1 MARTLQPWR
10 NRIIRTGEEVPDQ
23 LLANPRNWRIH
34 PKYQQDALNSV
45 LASVGWVTHVIINER
60 TGHVLDGHAR
70 VALAI
75 SRDEPTVPCTYVDLD
90 EAEEAVVLATF
101 DPIGSMAVTDR
112 AMLDNV
118 IRSVSTTDDDLAAVL
133 ADVADKLVGAF
144 TTLAPATSD
153 AFNIENTLIAD
164 RGHTNQGDDEEPN
177 ARYKMMQFYLP
188 LAEAEDFMFKVQ
200 TLGGEL
206 GTDGLQATIVK
217 LVEQEYRHLLGDPSD
232 D

>member
-1 MARTLQPWR
+1 MARNAQPWR

-45 LASVGWVTHVIINER
+45 LASVGWVTHVIVNER

-101 DPIGSMAVTDR
+101 DPIGTMAVTDR

-118 IRSVSTTDDDLAAVL
+118 IRGVGTTDDDLAAVL
-133 ADVADKLVGAF
+133 ADVSDKLVG
-144 TTLAPATSD
+144 TYNTLPPAPTD
-153 AFNIENTLIAD
+153 AFQIENTLPPPKGVTLED
-164 RGHTNQGDDEEPN
+164 GTEGDP
-177 ARYKMMQFYLP
+177 ARYRMMHFYLP
-188 LAEAEDFMFKVQ
+188 QEDAEEFMFKVQ
-200 TLGGEL
+200 TLAGEL
-206 GTDGLQATIVK
+206 GTEGIQATLIK
-217 LVEQEYRHLLGDPSD
+217 LVEQEYRHLLGDPGD

>member
-1 MARTLQPWR
+1 VARNAQPWR
-10 NRIIRTGEEVPDQ
+10 NRIIRTGEEIPDQ

-34 PKYQQDALNSV
+34 PKYQQDALKSV
-45 LASVGWVTHVIINER
+45 LASVGWVTHVIVNER

-90 EAEEAVVLATF
+90 EAEEAIVLATF

-118 IRSVSTTDDDLAAVL
+118 IQGVGTTDEDLAAVL

-144 TTLAPATSD
+144 TTLPPAPSD
-153 AFNIENTLIAD
+153 AFNIENTLNAD
-164 RGHTNQGDDEEPN
+164 RGHTDQDSEEELH
-177 ARYKMMQFYLP
+177 ARYKMMAFYLP
-188 LAEAEDFMFKVQ
+188 HDDAEEFMFKVQ
-200 TLGGEL
+200 TLAGEL
-206 GTDGLQATIVK
+206 GTEGLQATIVK
-217 LVEQEYRHLLGDPSD
+217 LVEQEYRHLLGDPRD